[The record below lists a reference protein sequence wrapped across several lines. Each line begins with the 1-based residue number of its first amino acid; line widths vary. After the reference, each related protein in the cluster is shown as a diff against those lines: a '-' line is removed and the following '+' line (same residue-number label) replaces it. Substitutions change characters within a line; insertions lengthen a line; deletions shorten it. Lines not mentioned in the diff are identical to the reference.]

1 MKTLDGMTTDILA
14 ERIAELKTVFPEV
27 FKDGKI
33 DFDALQNALGEYI
46 EDPREKYSFT
56 WAGKLEAV
64 KLAQKRSTGTLRP
77 CREESVD
84 FDTTENLYIEGDNLE
99 VLKLLSGS
107 YMNQIKMIY
116 IDPPY
121 NTGNDFVYTD
131 NFSDSIENYKKVI
144 GETAKSN
151 PETAGRYHTNWLN
164 MMLPRLKLARVL
176 LKPDGVIFISIDD
189 NEVTNL
195 RKLCD
200 EVFGEN
206 NFIALLPR
214 VTKKAGKTTDAIA
227 LNHDYL
233 LIYTKSEETKFNLQS
248 HTDEGYRFED
258 EYLETRG
265 KYKLNQTL
273 DYDSLQYSQS
283 LDYPIEINGKT
294 FYPGNSNEKY
304 MARKSGQYSRADWA
318 WRWSKDLF
326 YFGYQNGFIVV
337 KEYEGY
343 SRIYTK
349 TYQNV
354 SIEKTAN
361 GFEIKQIERTKPL
374 SSLEFIENTYSNDN
388 AKKNLISLFENTPF
402 DYSKPVSLIKFLVS
416 FSTSKNDIILD
427 FFSGSGTTA
436 HAVMQLNAEDGGR
449 RRFICVQIPELTDE
463 RSEAYKAGYKNLCEI
478 GKERIRRAGKKITE
492 EIEAYNNQEG
502 IFSKGND
509 GKVKHL
515 SIFGKFAISGED
527 IQIDDYIKEKEMI
540 DTGFKVFK
548 LDASN
553 LKKWDNRYTRDY
565 EEIAMRIKG
574 YYDYLQPDRTPLDL
588 VYEII
593 LKYSFP
599 LTLPIEE
606 VTAADATAHI
616 ITHSGNE
623 TTDPYKVLVCMQE
636 DLTIEQ
642 MEALSTLGARTLFF
656 ADRCFTDTNAMT
668 NCDEIIK
675 KAGQEM
681 RLF

>member
-1 MKTLDGMTTDILA
+1 MKILDGMTADILA
-14 ERIAELKTVFPEV
+14 ERIAELKTVFPEA

-33 DFDALQNALGEYI
+33 DFDALQNALGEYV

-56 WAGKLEAV
+56 WAGKLEAI

-77 CREESVD
+77 CREESVN

-121 NTGNDFVYTD
+121 NTGNDFVYAD
-131 NFSDSIENYKKVI
+131 DFSDSIENYKKVI

-151 PETAGRYHTNWLN
+151 AETAGRYHTNWLN

-206 NFIALLPR
+206 NFIAQLIWERAFSP
-214 VTKKAGKTTDAIA
+214 KNDARYVS
-227 LNHDYL
+227 NSHDYVL
-233 LIYTKSEETKFNLQS
+233 MYAKSIETFTIGQLDRTEE
-248 HTDEGYRFED
+248 
-258 EYLETRG
+258 
-265 KYKLNQTL
+265 
-273 DYDSLQYSQS
+273 
-283 LDYPIEINGKT
+283 
-294 FYPGNSNEKY
+294 NEKRY
-304 MARKSGQYSRADWA
+304 KNPDNDSRGNWTSGDLSVKTYNANTDYEIVTPSGRKVKPPHGAC
-318 WRWSKDLF
+318 WRVSKDRFVELVNDNRIW
-326 YFGYQNGFIVV
+326 FGATGD
-337 KEYEGY
+337 
-343 SRIYTK
+343 
-349 TYQNV
+349 NV
-354 SIEKTAN
+354 PRLKRFLS
-361 GFEIKQIERTKPL
+361 EIKEGIVPT
-374 SSLEFIENTYSNDN
+374 SM
-388 AKKNLISLFENTPF
+388 LFNKDVGHSQEGRQELKELF
-402 DYSKPVSLIKFLVS
+402 DDKGYFDGPKPVRLLLRLIKLANI
-416 FSTSKNDIILD
+416 TNNDTILD

-449 RRFICVQIPELTDE
+449 RKFICVQIPELTDE
-463 RSEAYKAGYKNLCEI
+463 KSEAYKAGYKNLCEI
-478 GKERIRRAGKKITE
+478 GKERIRRASGRFAQHIYNTEIYAGKPDNFINLDDFLPELKDARI
-492 EIEAYNNQEG
+492 A
-502 IFSKGND
+502 
-509 GKVKHL
+509 
-515 SIFGKFAISGED
+515 
-527 IQIDDYIKEKEMI
+527 QINEKIKENARGI

-553 LKKWDNRYTRDY
+553 LKKWDNSYTRDY

-588 VYEII
+588 VYEIM
-593 LKYSFP
+593 LKYSLT
-599 LTLPIEE
+599 LTLPVEE
-606 VTAADATAHI
+606 VTVAGVNAHI
-616 ITHSGNE
+616 ITHAGDE
-623 TTDPYKVLVCMQE
+623 TTDAYKVLVCME
-636 DLTIEQ
+636 DDLTIEQ
-642 MEALSTLGARTLFF
+642 MEALSALGARTLFF
-656 ADRCFTDTNAMT
+656 VDRCFTDTNAMT

-675 KAGQEM
+675 KAEQEM